1 MTAPLSPPRLS
12 RAMLKRSLPADVRDD
27 VIGDLNEVFR
37 RDVTESGLAHAQ
49 RRYRRKALSFA
60 ATFLAERLRDRW
72 TSLVSTRVSLLDLRL
87 GARMLARYP
96 GLTLVGGMAMAMGI
110 AIGLVVFTFVA
121 VHLFPTIPLD
131 EGDRIVTV
139 RLMDADAGTAEH
151 RITLDFSR
159 WREQLT
165 TVKDLGAGRTVPQ
178 NLITS
183 DGHAEPLEVME
194 LSAAAFRIPRVA
206 PHLGRGLVESDERP
220 GAPAV
225 LVLGHELWQ
234 QRFNSDPGVIDRVV
248 TLGHTPATVVG
259 VMPDGFLFPVAHQ
272 AWSALQV
279 GPAPAP
285 RTGPSVR
292 VFGRLADGVTF
303 AQAEAQASA
312 ISAQAAMDF
321 PSTHERLHVEVLP
334 LADGLMEIPPDMRM
348 AMWSFN
354 VFVAMLLVLVSGNVA
369 LLMFARAATRDS
381 EIIVRSALGASRAR
395 IVSQFFAEA
404 LVLGSVAAV
413 VGLVIASTSLEWVFD
428 TFEVGAGDGERLPFW
443 FTPQLS
449 TGAIFY
455 TAALTLLAAV
465 VAGVMPALKVT
476 RGLQSRLKASTA
488 GGGGLKF
495 GGVWT
500 AIIVVQVAVTM
511 AFPVTAFFTQR
522 DGVQIESVDIG
533 VPADRVL
540 TARVG
545 TSVSAASEL
554 SELIERLRSEPGVID
569 ATLADHLPLM
579 WHPLIDVD
587 IEAGDSR
594 TVDTNADQRVS
605 IAAVAPGFFA
615 AFDAPVLSGRGF
627 THSESTAEHQVLM
640 VNQSFVAR
648 KLGGRNPVGMRI
660 RLVPRG
666 QESAEA
672 RAAAPWREV
681 IGVVRDMGMGV
692 PPDPGVAGIYLPLS
706 MPSTI
711 YGRTIMDAQA
721 ETGVTYVAVR
731 VAGDA
736 MTMAPRLRAVAT
748 ATDPTMRVSEVRPL
762 SDVTTAELQ
771 SIDFF
776 FRVILGISAVALVLS
791 LTSIY
796 AVMSFAVAR
805 RTREIGIRIA
815 LGSDRTRVILAI
827 LRRPLIQVSIGLAV
841 GTIFTTLIVNEV
853 YNRALAPS
861 HWALIAAYVVV
872 MLGVCVLACIVPTRR
887 ALRVEP
893 TDALRTD

>member
-1 MTAPLSPPRLS
+1 MTLPPSPPRLS
-12 RAMLKRSLPADVRDD
+12 RAILQRALPADVRED
-27 VIGDLNEVFR
+27 VIGDLNEVFQ
-37 RDVTESGLAHAQ
+37 RDVAQTGLSHA
-49 RRYRRKALSFA
+49 RRCYRRKAISFG
-60 ATFLAERLRDRW
+60 ATFLIERVRDRW
-72 TSLVSTRVSLLDLRL
+72 TSLLGARISLLDLRL

-121 VHLFPTIPLD
+121 AHLFPTIPLD

-139 RLMDADAGTAEH
+139 RLMDADAGVAEH
-151 RITLDFSR
+151 RVTLDVSR

-165 TVKDLGAGRTVPQ
+165 TVQGLGAGRPVPQ

-183 DGHAEPLEVME
+183 DGHAEPLTVME

-206 PHLGRGLVESDERP
+206 PQLGRGLVEADERP

-234 QRFNSDPGVIDRVV
+234 QRFNADPAVINRVV

-259 VMPDGFLFPVAHQ
+259 VMPEGFLFPMAEQ
-272 AWSALQV
+272 AWGALQT

-303 AQAEAQASA
+303 AQAEAQAAA
-312 ISAQAAMDF
+312 ISAQAATDF
-321 PSTHERLHVEVLP
+321 PSTHERLHLEVLP
-334 LADGLMEIPPDMRM
+334 LAEGLMEIPPDMRV
-348 AMWSFN
+348 AMLSFN
-354 VFVAMLLVLVSGNVA
+354 VFFAMLLVLVSGNVA

-395 IVSQFFAEA
+395 LVSQFFAEA

-413 VGLVIASTSLEWVFD
+413 LGLIVASSSLTWVFT
-428 TFEVGAGDGERLPFW
+428 TFEAGAGDGRLPFW

-449 TGAIFY
+449 TAAIVY
-455 TAALTLLAAV
+455 TAALTLLAAL

-476 RGLQSRLKASTA
+476 RGLQSGLKASTA

-511 AFPVTAFFTQR
+511 AFPVTAFFTKR
-522 DGVQIESVDIG
+522 DGVQIESVEIG

-540 TARVG
+540 TARVQASG
-545 TSVSAASEL
+545 SAAAEL
-554 SELIERLRSEPGVID
+554 LERLRNEPGVID
-569 ATLADHLPLM
+569 ATMADRLPLM
-579 WHPLIDVD
+579 WHPLLDVD
-587 IEAGDSR
+587 IEAGDSPL
-594 TVDTNADQRVS
+594 VDTNTDQRVS

-627 THSESTAEHQVLM
+627 THSDSSGDHHVLV
-640 VNQSFVAR
+640 VNQSFVTR

-660 RLVPRG
+660 RLVPGG
-666 QESAEA
+666 QEGAEA

-692 PPDPGVAGIYLPLS
+692 PPDPGVAGLYLPLS
-706 MPSTI
+706 
-711 YGRTIMDAQA
+711 QA
-721 ETGVTYVAVR
+721 DSDTTWVAVR

-736 MTMAPRLRAVAT
+736 MTLAPRLRATAT

-762 SDVTTAELQ
+762 SHVTTAELR

-791 LTSIY
+791 LASIY

-815 LGSDRTRVILAI
+815 LGSDRPRVVLAI
-827 LRRPLIQVSIGLAV
+827 LRRPLLQVGIGLAA
-841 GTIFTTLIVNEV
+841 GTAFTALIVNEV
-853 YNRALAPS
+853 YNRSLTPS
-861 HWALIAAYVVV
+861 HWGLIASYAAL
-872 MLGVCVLACIVPTRR
+872 MLGVCLLACIVPTRR

-893 TDALRTD
+893 TEALRTE